1 MTHFPIHNSEL
12 WLVCIAPSAKR
23 RGRRGGDEN
32 NQNKEL
38 QQEQIYIWN
47 CTITPLSGSVWL
59 HLETISTNFWIIA
72 EDESADYIRSVSQF
86 TYSLGNLFKFNLRCI
101 FTLHR
106 FFGPTNRLVTLKLIR
121 YSLLMLFIPLATFY
135 FMFFVVFNG
144 DKDMLAWCGG
154 AAVISAN
161 LVVVSY
167 VFMAWNEDK
176 DENSKTKKYKEGKY
190 YRERI
195 D

>member
-1 MTHFPIHNSEL
+1 
-12 WLVCIAPSAKR
+12 
-23 RGRRGGDEN
+23 
-32 NQNKEL
+32 
-38 QQEQIYIWN
+38 
-47 CTITPLSGSVWL
+47 
-59 HLETISTNFWIIA
+59 
-72 EDESADYIRSVSQF
+72 
-86 TYSLGNLFKFNLRCI
+86 
-101 FTLHR
+101 
-106 FFGPTNRLVTLKLIR
+106 
-121 YSLLMLFIPLATFY
+121 MLFIPLATFY
-135 FMFFVVFNG
+135 FMFFVVFKG